1 MFYMGNC
8 YFCNMEK
15 TRYDEIER
23 GLDSSMRMKL
33 NQIRTF
39 LDLRKASVMVGA
51 GFSKNAE
58 MGEDV
63 HMKDWGELCED
74 FYAALYDSKPSD
86 RDFRLKSA
94 LRLAQQIESTMG
106 RTALDEI
113 IKHALPNDSISPG
126 YLHKLL
132 VSLNWRDI
140 FTTNYDSLLEEAAV
154 KAYRH
159 YNVVTSK
166 DSLIY
171 QPHPRIVKLHGSF
184 PDNRPFIITEE
195 DYRTYPER
203 FPEFVNTIRQALIE
217 TQFCLIGFSGDDPNF
232 LSWLGWF
239 RDIMGNQMLPIYM
252 IYVGP
257 RPHDSE
263 IKLLSCRKI
272 EPIITEDISPD
283 PTEAM
288 DFILSYVGNKF
299 KEDEKWSGKLP
310 YSSLDKS
317 KLKDSIEV
325 MRKIRESYPGWIIL
339 PADRIEKDF
348 DDCRTEFP
356 FMGKDYSELENADK
370 LEFLYEY
377 TWRLQTSF
385 MPSWLGK
392 TWYINALQEI
402 LNRYDVIEP
411 KDKKKVDYLS
421 VAFLQILRITDDG
434 GFKDSLRL
442 FRSRISPNNTSLH
455 RKLKYEEALWALSHC
470 EFSRLD
476 KILASWDITPDDYRG
491 ALWKSKILM
500 ELDKTD
506 EAAKIL
512 EESLGN
518 ARRKLMSNSKS
529 EYQLS
534 AVTLLS
540 ECLSYNPQHHS
551 NHKNL
556 DESFRFKKYYD
567 LCKREIKTEE
577 KLGITHIHGFN
588 IGTHSTSWNSGSRG
602 YIQKYI
608 GAGRYYLITEV
619 YGLPI
624 GSKSIT
630 YNSDINQLA
639 LPLIADVGIDTA
651 LLYLIESNDK
661 KAFKAS
667 ISRKVILDISEEDAA
682 KLYDSWI
689 KVLEPY
695 MESEEK
701 PVWYERECNIVLPL
715 ITRLCVWLDPERV
728 LKIIRF
734 IWKIYGLCHNS
745 AELLRTCYNSL
756 PVDKTVESWWEAMM
770 LPISLDYRKQD
781 IVKPDVQIQEW
792 SGNKSIGN
800 IIIAGLYD
808 ESLDIRRAAAN
819 RFGEIH
825 EILPKEYQ
833 DDIDKAILTNFDKLL
848 HTDIISILGVDAQ
861 PDDDR
866 VWKDRFMTY
875 LQERITK
882 FLASNFNISGSSTPV
897 SAFDNYIVTFIDCY
911 RHLTQEQVNNIFK
924 KILDFQEENYKVL
937 HDTNDSESLFGG
949 LKRFLDQAM
958 NHVNIF
964 IAYIDASSLQKDL
977 RNELLKKFKLLSDKY
992 PLIRAIVRLS
1002 FIDKSGDTGESV
1014 KENREFIK
1022 DSLEKD
1028 VISSDH
1034 NRMRDAFFAAAESQ
1048 RLTNGNFSIQEI
1060 VKSAVDHMR
1069 YHLDSETFYILL
1081 LLPIWVDPNIIMKQ
1095 NLRIL
1100 FEVLTEL
1107 PQRLIAAT
1115 DIAAEL
1121 KSDMLYYGGQFV
1133 GQISKT
1139 EFNDVDKIKCVESWH
1154 TFANSNSFPNDIR
1167 NGFFKGQE

>member
-1 MFYMGNC
+1 
-8 YFCNMEK
+8 
-15 TRYDEIER
+15 
-23 GLDSSMRMKL
+23 
-33 NQIRTF
+33 
-39 LDLRKASVMVGA
+39 MVGA

-63 HMKDWGELCED
+63 RMRDWGELCED

-113 IKHALPNDSISPG
+113 IKNALPNDSISPG

-232 LSWLGWF
+232 LSWLGWV

-252 IYVGP
+252 IYVGS

-263 IKLLSCRKI
+263 IKLLGCRKI
-272 EPIITEDISPD
+272 EPIITEDISQD
-283 PTEAM
+283 PAEAM
-288 DFILSYVGNKF
+288 DFILSYVGNQF
-299 KEDEKWSGKLP
+299 KGDGKWSGKLE
-310 YSSLDKS
+310 YSSFEKS
-317 KLKDSIEV
+317 KIKDLIEK

-339 PADRIEKDF
+339 PADRIKKDF
-348 DDCRTEFP
+348 DDCLTEFP
-356 FMGKDYSELENADK
+356 FMEKGFSELEDADK
-370 LEFLYEY
+370 LDFLYEY

-392 TWYINALQEI
+392 TWYISALQEI
-402 LNRYDVIEP
+402 LNRYNAIEP
-411 KDKKKVDYLS
+411 KDKKKADYLS
-421 VAFLQILRITDDG
+421 VAFLQILRITDDD
-434 GFKDSLRL
+434 GFKDSLQL
-442 FRSRISPNNTSLH
+442 FRNRISPNNTSLH

-470 EFSRLD
+470 EFPNLD
-476 KILASWDITPDDYRG
+476 KILASWNITPDDYRG

-540 ECLSYNPQHHS
+540 DCLSCNPRPNS
-551 NHKNL
+551 LHKNL

-567 LCKREIKTEE
+567 LCKKEIKAED
-577 KLGITHIHGFN
+577 KSGITHIHGFN
-588 IGTHSTSWNSGSRG
+588 IGTHGTSWHSGPRG
-602 YIQKYI
+602 YIRKYI
-608 GAGRYYLITEV
+608 GAGRYYLLTEI
-619 YGLPI
+619 YGRPI
-624 GSKSIT
+624 GSKSTT
-630 YNSDINQLA
+630 YNSNVNQLA
-639 LPLIADVGIDTA
+639 IPLIADAGLDVA
-651 LLYLIESNDK
+651 LLYLIESNDQQ
-661 KAFKAS
+661 AFKAS
-667 ISRKVILDISEEDAA
+667 ISRKVILGISKEDAT
-682 KLYDSWI
+682 KLYDTWI

-695 MESEEK
+695 MESEKK
-701 PVWYERECNIVLPL
+701 PIWYERECNIVLPM

-734 IWKIYGLCHNS
+734 VRDRYGLYEND
-745 AELLRTCYNSL
+745 AELLSTCYNSL
-756 PVDKTVESWWEAMM
+756 PIDKAIESWWETMTC
-770 LPISLDYRKQD
+770 PISLDSRNRD
-781 IVKPDVQIQEW
+781 IVKPDVNIERW
-792 SGNKSIGN
+792 DGNKSIVN
-800 IIIAGLYD
+800 IIIEGLSN
-808 ESLDIRRAAAN
+808 ESLDIRSAAVN
-819 RFGEIH
+819 RFCDIH
-825 EILPKEYQ
+825 AILPKEYQ
-833 DDIDKAILTNFDKLL
+833 EDIDKAILTNFDKLL
-848 HTDIISILGVDAQ
+848 RTDIISILGVELQ
-861 PDDDR
+861 SGDDR
-866 VWKDRFMTY
+866 VWKDRFMMY
-875 LQERITK
+875 LKECINK
-882 FLASNFNISGSSTPV
+882 FLESDFKISSSSTPV
-897 SAFDNYIVTFIDCY
+897 SDFDNFVVTFIDCC

-924 KILDFQEENYKVL
+924 KILDFLEENYEVL
-937 HDTNDSESLFGG
+937 RDTNDSESLFGG
-949 LKRFLDQAM
+949 LKRFLNQAM

-964 IAYIDASSLQKDL
+964 IAHVDASSLQNELK
-977 RNELLKKFKLLSDKY
+977 NELLKKFKLLSNSY
-992 PLIRAIVRLS
+992 PLIRTIVRLS

-1022 DSLEKD
+1022 DSLEKN
-1028 VISSDH
+1028 VIFPDH
-1034 NRMRDAFFAAAESQ
+1034 NRMWDAFYAAVESQ
-1048 RLTNGNFSIQEI
+1048 QLTKGNFSIQEI
-1060 VKSAVDHMR
+1060 VKSAIDHIR
-1069 YHLDSETFYILL
+1069 YHLDSETYYILL
-1081 LLPIWVDPNIIMKQ
+1081 LLPLWIAQNIIMKK

-1100 FEVLTEL
+1100 FDILSEL
-1107 PQRLIAAT
+1107 PQRILAAK
-1115 DIAAEL
+1115 DITAEL
-1121 KSDMLYYGGQFV
+1121 KSDMLYYGGQLA

-1139 EFNDVDKIKCVESWH
+1139 EFDDVDKIKCVENWQV
-1154 TFANSNSFPNDIR
+1154 FANSNAFPHDIR